1 MGRADGRGTGSRPFA
16 ALLTRVELSKTL
28 YLDKNR
34 YAIRGDASFST
45 YTATPHIPALM
56 ASVDGA
62 DGVTH
67 VNGGDVEKEQLCG
80 IQK

>member
-16 ALLTRVELSKTL
+16 TLLKRVELSKTL

-56 ASVDGA
+56 ASVDGG
-62 DGVTH
+62 DRMTH
-67 VNGGDVEKEQLCG
+67 VNGGNVETERLCMM
-80 IQK
+80 QK

>member
-1 MGRADGRGTGSRPFA
+1 MPTGVVESRYHSR
-16 ALLTRVELSKTL
+16 RVELSNTL

-67 VNGGDVEKEQLCG
+67 VNGGDVENEQLCV